1 MNKELVTSKELDVIK
16 NYMTGSFS
24 NSLESPFRVA
34 QLALN
39 IKMNDLSKDYYKNYL
54 KKLNSISVKDIYEVA
69 KKYMKPNNCNIIV
82 VGNKKIAK
90 KLEKFDFNKK
100 ISFYNYIG

>member
-24 NSLESPFRVA
+24 RSLESPFRVA

-39 IKMNDLSKDYYKNYL
+39 IKMN
-54 KKLNSISVKDIYEVA
+54 E
-69 KKYMKPNNCNIIV
+69 
-82 VGNKKIAK
+82 
-90 KLEKFDFNKK
+90 
-100 ISFYNYIG
+100 